1 MAFATGAGRVSSVAS
16 LPLHTLAALVG
27 YSRVHA
33 GVHYPSDVIV
43 GALTGVT
50 IADLTASLMTRISH
64 GPGQSEHRSPPPEGA
79 AAG

>member
-1 MAFATGAGRVSSVAS
+1 MSWVAS

-27 YSRVHA
+27 YSRVHT
-33 GVHYPSDVIV
+33 GVHYPSDVVV

-50 IADLTASLMTRISH
+50 IADLTVGLMTRISN
-64 GPGQSEHRSPPPEGA
+64 GPRQSEDRIPPSEGS